1 MAVPA
6 QRALL
11 SLLAPLALLALLA
24 AGCTQAQADPPPFKT
39 AFTVVQLME
48 GPIAHAAED
57 YWGSVSTIVDA
68 KGITENFPRTNE
80 EWEHVWA
87 AGVTIAESGNLL
99 MMSPRAKDQGDW
111 MKWSAALVDVGI
123 EATKSAESKD
133 PEQVLAVG
141 ERIYNVCTSCHMQ
154 YIKEE

>member
-1 MAVPA
+1 M
-6 QRALL
+6 RAGLVVVLL
-11 SLLAPLALLALLA
+11 SAGA
-24 AGCTQAQADPPPFKT
+24 AGCTQAQADPPPFKA
-39 AFTVVQLME
+39 AFTVIQLME

-68 KGITENFPRTNE
+68 KGITENFPRNDE

-99 MMSPRAKDQGDW
+99 MMSPRAQGGDW

-123 EATKSAESKD
+123 EAAKSAESKD

-141 ERIYNVCTSCHMQ
+141 ERVYNVCTSCHMQ

>member
-1 MAVPA
+1 MAAPA
-6 QRALL
+6 R
-11 SLLAPLALLALLA
+11 LAPLALLALLA
-24 AGCTQAQADPPPFKT
+24 PLAASCTQAQADPPPFKA
-39 AFTVVQLME
+39 AFSVVQLME

-57 YWGSVSTIVDA
+57 YWGSVSTIVDS

-87 AGVTIAESGNLL
+87 AAVTIAESGNLL
-99 MMSPRAKDQGDW
+99 MLSPRAKDQGDW
-111 MKWSAALVDVGI
+111 MKWSAALVDVGM
-123 EATKSAESKD
+123 EAAKSAESKD